1 MWCLCLQIQA
11 HFKLHTFWNSESAA
25 RTAFDAYAAR
35 AIAGIR
41 HLSTSGLQ
49 QLIAEADGRHQFS
62 CAWNSRMVNSP
73 TRNNPHTRSCV
84 VNRVFLTWKWHV
96 TLVWPVVSARCLFMP
111 QHTILEVLSE
121 SKRSPAW
128 TVQLHLAS
136 SHAPYWSILSY
147 LSIVN
152 LEILRIQSSK
162 MFQSYFWIFLHLAPW
177 NCRCLMIFL
186 DPFQP
191 SGSSSFRSG
200 SRPSW
205 RIVESGRIDWVILK
219 DSWMPLQHHSINI
232 YIYNNCI
239 YIMYIYTILCI
250 YIYI

>member
-25 RTAFDAYAAR
+25 HTAFDAYAAR
-35 AIAGIR
+35 AITGIR

-49 QLIAEADGRHQFS
+49 RLIAEADGRHQFS
-62 CAWNSRMVNSP
+62 CAWNSRMVNSS
-73 TRNNPHTRSCV
+73 TRNNPHTRSFV

-96 TLVWPVVSARCLFMP
+96 TLVWPLVSARCLFMP

-136 SHAPYWSILSY
+136 SHAPYCHICPLSILKFFGFKVQRCS
-147 LSIVN
+147 
-152 LEILRIQSSK
+152 E
-162 MFQSYFWIFLHLAPW
+162 YFWK
-177 NCRCLMIFL
+177 FL
-186 DPFQP
+186 DTLSALELPLAVWWFLLDPFFQP

-200 SRPSW
+200 SRPSCG
-205 RIVESGRIDWVILK
+205 RTVESGRMDWVMLK
-219 DSWMPLQHHSINI
+219 HS
-232 YIYNNCI
+232 
-239 YIMYIYTILCI
+239 
-250 YIYI
+250 